1 MDIESDGLL
10 NLLINVPQNVLSK
23 LADISQN
30 EQFLT
35 GKVELTVIYN
45 ALPGEISS
53 QVTAIGGTFED
64 LGYNFGI
71 IILNVEDIERI
82 SEIRGIQYLEL
93 PRTAYTSDLNSNRAS
108 CIPPL
113 WGNGLTGKGTLVG
126 FIDSGIDYTN
136 GAFINEDGT
145 TRIDYIY
152 DLSQGG
158 VVYNSGDINRAL
170 QSENPFSIV
179 QQRDTLGHGTHV
191 AGIACA
197 GGKAPRENYG
207 VAYESSIAMVKIT
220 AGGQINYTKDTL
232 IMRGIRFLLEKA
244 VQLNRPL
251 VINLSFSTN
260 DGSHTGSTLFEQ
272 YIDTVCRLNP
282 ISFVVATGNEG
293 DKAHHAGGELRQNQ
307 TIPLNIA
314 PDERGIIFQ
323 IYKPV
328 LNDITIQIVNPSGIR
343 SEQIRITEGYKEGTI
358 GQDRYYIYY
367 TGPKPYNMNGEIIIS
382 LIPTGD
388 FLSSGIW
395 NLNITSAGE
404 YQGRYNIW
412 LPITEGLNPNTKFL
426 EPEVYFTIG
435 IPATVESVFS
445 VGSYN
450 GITNTISSF
459 SGRGEF
465 QGNIIKPDLVAPGEE
480 IQSVIPGGRL
490 DTKSGTSM
498 AAPHVSGICSLFMQW
513 GMVDGNDP
521 FLYGERLKYYLARG
535 AKKDRPQVIYP
546 NPTWGYGQVCAQASF
561 DLLRLFRGDLLNIN
575 DNYYNKLIREQQ
587 QVQPAPEAQVPP
599 EVQEISQ
606 EPIILNYLVEYD
618 GDIVGRLEQVPYASA
633 AILDE
638 NYAIVSV
645 ERGRETEILGIPEIV
660 YVDRPSLYTLMQTQP
675 QESANIYQF
684 HINPY
689 LNLLGTEV
697 YVGIIDTGID
707 YLNREFMYEDDT
719 TKILSIWD
727 QSDNGGT
734 PPQGLNYG
742 TEYSREQINEA
753 ITISRSNGDP
763 YEVVRQRDTIGHGT
777 QMAGI
782 IGARGYNREVI
793 GAAPDAQFIVVKLRQ
808 ASADAIDEG
817 IGGVSTPIPVYE
829 GTDIITAIRYVSNVG
844 KALNKPTVIF
854 VPLGTNCGPHDGNTI
869 IERYIDEVSKV
880 RGIAV
885 VTGVGNEG
893 DENGHTSGTLERQGD
908 RKVIELNMAPEQ
920 RNLVFQIW
928 VKKPD
933 TFSLGIVSPSGET
946 IDRIPAKLQE
956 VEQINL
962 VFERSTVFVEY
973 LLPEELTG
981 DELIII
987 RIENARPGVWQFI
1000 LYGDLVLSG
1009 EYNAWLPQ
1017 KPLVKEGTR
1026 FLNPTPF
1033 ITVQTPA
1040 TARQVLVAA
1049 FYNQNTNARV
1059 VESGRGY
1066 TRDGR
1071 VVPNIAAGGINAK
1084 TTAVGGG
1091 VTTISGSSVAAAV
1104 YAGACALLYQWGLVD
1119 GNDPSLFVGK
1129 MRTYFIRGARRREG
1143 DIYPNPEWGYGQL
1156 DLEKVFE
1163 TIRAGGR
1170 GLDEAML
1177 RNGEILIKEDCIECS
1192 IGKVFLRIPKDI

>member
-1 MDIESDGLL
+1 ML
-10 NLLINVPQNVLSK
+10 NLLINVPQSVLAKLAELSK
-23 LADISQN
+23 N

-45 ALPGEISS
+45 VRPEEISS
-53 QVTAIGGTFED
+53 QVAAIGGTFED

-71 IILNVEDIERI
+71 VVLNVGDIERI

-93 PRTAYTSDLNSNRAS
+93 PRTVYTSDLNSNRAS
-108 CIPPL
+108 CVPPV
-113 WGNGLTGKGTLVG
+113 WSSGLTGKGTLVG
-126 FIDSGIDYTN
+126 FIDSGIDYTSS
-136 GAFINEDGT
+136 AFINEDGT

-158 VVYNSGDINRAL
+158 MVYNRADINRAL
-170 QSENPFSIV
+170 QSGNPFSIV

-197 GGKAPRENYG
+197 GGKISRENYG
-207 VAYESSIAMVKIT
+207 VAFESSIAMVKIT

-232 IMRGIRFLLEKA
+232 IMRGIKFLLEKA
-244 VQLNRPL
+244 VELNKPL
-251 VINLSFSTN
+251 IINLSFSTN

-282 ISFVVATGNEG
+282 ISFVVAAGNEG

-314 PDERGIIFQ
+314 PDERGILFQ

-358 GQDRYYIYY
+358 GQDRYYVYY

-388 FLSSGIW
+388 FLTSGIW
-395 NLNITSAGE
+395 NLNITSQGE

-459 SGRGEF
+459 SGRGELG
-465 QGNIIKPDLVAPGEE
+465 GNIIKPDLVAPGED

-535 AKKDRPQVIYP
+535 ANKDRPQVIYP

-575 DNYYNKLIREQQ
+575 DNYYDKLIREQQ
-587 QVQPAPEAQVPP
+587 EVQPAPEGQTSP
-599 EVQEISQ
+599 EAGGVNP
-606 EPIILNYLVEYD
+606 EPILLNYLVEYD
-618 GDIVGRLEQVPYASA
+618 GDIVARLQQVPYASA

-638 NYAIVSV
+638 NYAIISV
-645 ERGRETEILGIPEIV
+645 ERGRETEILRIPEVV
-660 YVDRPSLYTLMQTQP
+660 YVDRSSLYTLMQTQP

-684 HINPY
+684 HVNPY
-689 LNLLGTEV
+689 LNLLGTGV

-707 YLNREFMYEDDT
+707 YLNKEFMYEDDT

-727 QSDNGGT
+727 QSDNEGT
-734 PPQGLNYG
+734 HPKGLNYG
-742 TEYSREQINEA
+742 TEYNRAQINEA
-753 ITISRSNGDP
+753 ITISKNQGDP
-763 YEVVRQRDTIGHGT
+763 YRVVRQRDTIGHGT

-782 IGARGYNREVI
+782 IGARGYNKEII
-793 GAAPDAQFIVVKLRQ
+793 GAAPDVQFIVVKLRQ

-817 IGGVSTPIPVYE
+817 IASISTPVPVYE
-829 GTDIITAIRYVSNVG
+829 GTDIITAIRYVSDVA
-844 KALNKPTVIF
+844 KSLNKPTVIF
-854 VPLGTNCGPHDGNTI
+854 IPLGTNCGPHDGNTI

-893 DENGHTSGTLERQGD
+893 DENGHTSGTLEKQGD

-920 RNLVFQIW
+920 RSLVFQIW
-928 VKKPD
+928 VRRPD
-933 TFSLGIVSPSGET
+933 VFSIGIVSPSGET

-962 VFERSTVFVEY
+962 VFERSRVFVEY
-973 LLPEELTG
+973 SLPEELTG
-981 DELIII
+981 DELILI
-987 RIENARPGVWQFI
+987 RIENARPGVWQFV
-1000 LYGDLVLSG
+1000 LYGDLVLDG
-1009 EYNAWLPQ
+1009 RYDAWLPQ
-1017 KPLVKEGTR
+1017 KPLVREGTR

-1033 ITVQTPA
+1033 VTIQTPA

-1049 FYNQNTNARV
+1049 FYNQNTNAIV

-1071 VVPNIAAGGINAK
+1071 VVPNVAAGGINAK

-1129 MRTYFIRGARRREG
+1129 MKTYFIRGARRRQG

-1156 DLEKVFE
+1156 DLERVFE

-1170 GLDEAML
+1170 GLDETML
-1177 RNGEILIKEDCIECS
+1177 RSRNISIKEDCIECN
-1192 IGKVFLRIPKDI
+1192 IGEIFLRIPKDI